1 MAKIDKEKE
10 YIGFLKAI
18 FLTLVAIDSSL
29 IAWLFNHTKF
39 SVKSTIVLVVIFFI
53 SVIIWV
59 VFKHIMK
66 QINKLEEL

>member
-29 IAWLFNHTKF
+29 IAWLFNHTQF